1 MKTAFTLIELIFAI
15 VIIGVL
21 AAVATVKL
29 SATRDDAKA
38 VKAKRNLAVCLG
50 DISSY
55 YTATEKETS
64 GTQDNASDFTKSCKD
79 VARDNCF
86 TIKLDSINDGNVTV
100 IDNSSNTSL
109 WCKASQEY
117 SHKENLS
124 APNPGLIHSFG
135 GTKIK
140 TDN

>member
-1 MKTAFTLIELIFAI
+1 MKQAFTMIELIFTI
-15 VIIGVL
+15 VIIAIL
-21 AAVATVKL
+21 ASVAIVKL

-38 VKAKRNLAVCLG
+38 VKTKMNLAVCLG

-79 VARDNCF
+79 VASDNCF

-124 APNPGLIHSFG
+124 APEPGLIHSFG